1 MSEDSKPT
9 PSNNGEGGKN
19 RNRNRNRNRR
29 RNNSKR
35 GPRPE
40 GQEGSA
46 PTAHGEGKD
55 GQPKQG
61 RQPGQGRRR
70 GPKNGNG
77 GGNRNKQGGNRPK
90 GENQGRQSG
99 GGRRRGPKPAPKL
112 TFFQKIL
119 KMLGLYTPP
128 EPPKRNRNN
137 NDRKPRRE
145 KLTIEG
151 DQKVRR
157 SEKSHAPKEKNE
169 PPRKRRPKRT
179 KVEPGSVKNG
189 RLYIGN
195 LSYDAAE
202 HDLEELF
209 KGVGTVRRVEVVYN
223 RHTHRSKGYGFITM
237 ATADEAQRAIEVLHD
252 QYYLGRRMVIN
263 VAKEK
268 SEYET
273 PDKPLAEQKPEL
285 DENGNTP
292 ESTAPTAA
300 PSMAAVAAAKV
311 KAEAEEQAAIEAAA
325 KAKAEAEAAATAPTP
340 AVEETPA
347 PQSEEAPAEDN
358 TSSTQTEADTEAP
371 TSEDQAEEPKTD
383 A

>member
-1 MSEDSKPT
+1 MSEDSKP
-9 PSNNGEGGKN
+9 SNSGNGEGGKN
-19 RNRNRNRNRR
+19 RNRNRNRRR
-29 RNNSKR
+29 RNNSNR

-40 GQEGSA
+40 GQQGSA
-46 PTAHGEGKD
+46 PTAHGE

-70 GPKNGNG
+70 GPKNGNNNG

-90 GENQGRQSG
+90 GDGQGRQSG

-128 EPPKRNRNN
+128 APPKKKNRNGRE
-137 NDRKPRRE
+137 RKPRRE
-145 KLTIEG
+145 KLNIEG
-151 DQKVRR
+151 DQKVRKN
-157 SEKSHAPKEKNE
+157 EKSNAPKDKGA

-209 KGVGTVRRVEVVYN
+209 KGVGTVRRVEVIYN
-223 RHTHRSKGYGFITM
+223 RHTHRSKGYGFINM

-252 QYYLGRRMVIN
+252 QYYLGRRMTIN

-273 PDKPLAEQKPEL
+273 PDQPLAEQKPQL

-300 PSMAAVAAAKV
+300 PSMATVAATKAQ
-311 KAEAEEQAAIEAAA
+311 AEADKKAAEEAAII
-325 KAKAEAEAAATAPTP
+325 AKAEAEATSTAPASIKEENTIPPNDEQEGESDVLTP
-340 AVEETPA
+340 QPEAEEP
-347 PQSEEAPAEDN
+347 SE
-358 TSSTQTEADTEAP
+358 TP
-371 TSEDQAEEPKTD
+371 TSEDDKAN